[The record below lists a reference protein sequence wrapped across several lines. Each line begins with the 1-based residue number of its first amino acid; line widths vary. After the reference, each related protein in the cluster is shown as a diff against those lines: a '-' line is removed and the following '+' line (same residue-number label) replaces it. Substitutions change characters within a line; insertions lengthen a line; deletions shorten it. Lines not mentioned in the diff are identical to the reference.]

1 MAPPTN
7 PKDGN
12 DPKTAEDRRMSRM
25 HQMEMMEAAARGTAP
40 TMQLDTRSLS
50 PGPGGA
56 SGLRSRNTSH
66 SSSEARRF
74 LSGEEEDYQNSPMPS
89 TIQIGPRGTSTGA
102 TNLFNER
109 ELYSVDQSVNLM
121 DPATESY
128 TPISSPKGRIS
139 FVDIFLGG
147 AGTTTGSGSSKGRG
161 TVHTTWQQSV
171 AGRMFVMIAF
181 VGLGAFLAVS
191 VSFLFQG
198 TEDASSGSTGFV
210 KTGNRYEDIKTYLL
224 LNSASHT
231 EYLTDQ
237 STSAYHALRWL
248 HKTDPAKLE
257 AGDDALLA
265 RFALASFYY
274 STHPDA
280 ANDHSSGKVKTV
292 DSGWKKD
299 ANWMSEKSVCEWYGV
314 DCEAVG
320 SNSRNDVVHFNLTS
334 NQVKGTIPLELKSLS
349 NMVLLDLSNNQ
360 LSGTIPA
367 PLCRMF
373 QITYF
378 HLQSN
383 LLTGTIPT
391 NIGMMEGAYEIHL
404 EENDLKGGIPSSIS
418 KLSNLRALDLGNNE
432 LGGSI
437 PDLSGLVGLS
447 ELGACHYA

>member
-1 MAPPTN
+1 MAPPAN

-12 DPKTAEDRRMSRM
+12 DPKAAEDRRISRM

-40 TMQLDTRSLS
+40 TMQLDTTSL
-50 PGPGGA
+50 PGPGGT
-56 SGLRSRNTSH
+56 SGLRARNTSH

-74 LSGEEEDYQNSPMPS
+74 LSGEEEDYQNAPMPL
-89 TIQIGPRGTSTGA
+89 TIQIGARGTSTGA

-121 DPATESY
+121 DPATETY
-128 TPISSPKGRIS
+128 TPMVSPKGGRTS

-147 AGTTTGSGSSKGRG
+147 AGTTSGSGSSKGRG
-161 TVHTTWQQSV
+161 TVHTTWQQSL
-171 AGRMFVMIAF
+171 AGRMLVVVAF
-181 VGLGAFLAVS
+181 VGFGVFLAMS

-198 TEDASSGSTGFV
+198 PEDASSGSGGFV

-248 HKTDPAKLE
+248 HKTDPAMLE
-257 AGDDALLA
+257 AGDDTLLA

-274 STHPDA
+274 ATHPDA
-280 ANDHSSGKVKTV
+280 AADHSSGKVKTV

-314 DCEAVG
+314 DCEVVG
-320 SNSRNDVVHFNLTS
+320 SNNHNDVVHFNLTS

-360 LSGTIPA
+360 LYGTIPA

-373 QITYF
+373 QITYL
-378 HLQSN
+378 HLNKN

-404 EENDLKGGIPSSIS
+404 EDNDLKGGIPSSI
-418 KLSNLRALDLGNNE
+418 E
-432 LGGSI
+432 
-437 PDLSGLVGLS
+437 P
-447 ELGACHYA
+447 EGA